1 MDKLLEKVKKAD
13 FDFSSPWWK
22 FVSAEAKIFIRKM
35 MEINIDKRI
44 SAEQAL
50 LDPWILNNTM
60 NISD

>member
-1 MDKLLEKVKKAD
+1 
-13 FDFSSPWWK
+13 
-22 FVSAEAKIFIRKM
+22 M